1 MAYNASLKKHSFHT
15 SLLFNWLSQITNFF
29 YNINIQYVRIIYKCD
44 KETMV
49 KSNYLKIL
57 IILILFFFIIPFIS
71 SCDQTLIDIFTRINS
86 DCSGTR
92 TVDIAVKTEY
102 LQKSEVVLGQN
113 QSISDKIHEILKSHL
128 SEDEYKTYE
137 EGDYTHFSSTISFE
151 DINFLQY
158 ISIDNFSETPP
169 ERFYAKLEKVD
180 YFFHSEY
187 FFEDYID
194 MKIDETLLAS
204 SDINSDY
211 NRINDLA
218 KADSNILNITYQV
231 KFPVKITSH
240 NADIIG
246 DNNIAIWN
254 IKYGDEK
261 KIYIEGRK
269 TKLLTYFLIVILGII
284 GLFIIFIIFMLVFSS
299 RRGKKPPPARKPL
312 YSYDNY
318 FKRDRYF
325 NTDDE

>member
-1 MAYNASLKKHSFHT
+1 M
-15 SLLFNWLSQITNFF
+15 I
-29 YNINIQYVRIIYKCD
+29 
-44 KETMV
+44 

-57 IILILFFFIIPFIS
+57 IIFILLIFIIPFIS
-71 SCDQTLIDIFTRINS
+71 SCDEALIDIFTQINS
-86 DCSGTR
+86 DYSGTR
-92 TVDIAVKTEY
+92 TIDIAVKTEY
-102 LQKSEVVLGQN
+102 LQKGEAILGQN
-113 QSISDKIHEILKSHL
+113 QSLFDKIFENLP
-128 SEDEYKTYE
+128 EGEYKTYE
-137 EGDYTHFSSTISFE
+137 EEDYTHFSSTINFE
-151 DINFLQY
+151 DINFLRH

-194 MKIDETLLAS
+194 MKIDEALLAS

-218 KADSNILNITYQV
+218 KAGSNILNITYQV
-231 KFPVKITSH
+231 KFPVKITIN

-261 KIYIEGRK
+261 KIHIEGKK
-269 TKLLTYFLIVILGII
+269 TKLLTYFLIVILCFI

-299 RRGKKPPPARKPL
+299 RRNKKPPPTRKPL
-312 YSYDNY
+312 YTYDNY

>member
-1 MAYNASLKKHSFHT
+1 MKQTA
-15 SLLFNWLSQITNFF
+15 NFF
-29 YNINIQYVRIIYKCD
+29 YNINIRYVRIIYKCD
-44 KETMV
+44 KETMI

-57 IILILFFFIIPFIS
+57 TIFILLIFIIPFIS
-71 SCDQTLIDIFTRINS
+71 SCDQTLIDIFTQINS

-92 TVDIAVKTEY
+92 TIDIAVKTEY
-102 LQKSEVVLGQN
+102 IQKSGVVLGQN
-113 QSISDKIHEILKSHL
+113 QSLSDKIPEILESL
-128 SEDEYKTYE
+128 LPEVDEVEYNTFE
-137 EGDYTHFSSTISFE
+137 EEDYTHFSSTINFE
-151 DINFLQY
+151 NFIFLPH
-158 ISIDNFSETPP
+158 ISIDNLSEFPLNARM
-169 ERFYAKLEKVD
+169 EIKEHFFYN
-180 YFFHSEY
+180 EY

-194 MKIDETLLAS
+194 MKIDETLLTP

-218 KADSNILNITYQV
+218 KADSNILNITYRV
-231 KFPVKITSH
+231 KFPVKITNH
-240 NADIIG
+240 NADIIE

-261 KIYIEGRK
+261 ELYIEGRK

-299 RRGKKPPPARKPL
+299 RRSKKPPPARKPL

>member
-1 MAYNASLKKHSFHT
+1 M
-15 SLLFNWLSQITNFF
+15 I
-29 YNINIQYVRIIYKCD
+29 
-44 KETMV
+44 
-49 KSNYLKIL
+49 KSKYLKIL
-57 IILILFFFIIPFIS
+57 TILILFLFMIPFIS
-71 SCDQTLIDIFTRINS
+71 SCDETLVDTFTQVNS

-92 TVDIAVKTEY
+92 TIDIAVKTEY
-102 LQKSEVVLGQN
+102 IQKSDVILGQN
-113 QSISDKIHEILKSHL
+113 QSISDKIHETLESHL
-128 SEDEYKTYE
+128 PEGEYNTFE

-169 ERFYAKLEKVD
+169 EKFLAKLEIVP

-194 MKIDETLLAS
+194 MKIDEILLTS

-218 KADSNILNITYQV
+218 KADSNILNITYRV

-240 NADIIG
+240 NADIIV

-254 IKYGDEK
+254 IKYGDDKEL
-261 KIYIEGRK
+261 YIEGRK

-299 RRGKKPPPARKPL
+299 RRSKKPPPTGKPL

>member
-1 MAYNASLKKHSFHT
+1 MKQTA
-15 SLLFNWLSQITNFF
+15 NFF
-29 YNINIQYVRIIYKCD
+29 YNINIRYVRIIYKCD
-44 KETMV
+44 KETMI

-57 IILILFFFIIPFIS
+57 TILILLIFIIPFIS
-71 SCDQTLIDIFTRINS
+71 SCDQTLIDTFTQINS
-86 DCSGTR
+86 DYSGTR
-92 TVDIAVKTEY
+92 TIDIAVKTEY
-102 LQKSEVVLGQN
+102 LQKSEVVLNQN
-113 QSISDKIHEILKSHL
+113 QPISDKIHKILESHL
-128 SEDEYKTYE
+128 PEGEYKNYE

-151 DINFLQY
+151 DVNFLQH
-158 ISIDNFSETPP
+158 ISIDNFSEAPA
-169 ERFYAKLEKVD
+169 ERFYAKLEIVP
-180 YFFHSEY
+180 YFFHNEY

-194 MKIDETLLAS
+194 MKIDEILLTS

-218 KADSNILNITYQV
+218 KADSNILNITYRV

-261 KIYIEGRK
+261 ELYIEGRK

-284 GLFIIFIIFMLVFSS
+284 GLFIIFIIFMLIFSS
-299 RRGKKPPPARKPL
+299 RRSKKPPPGRKPL

-318 FKRDRYF
+318 FKRDKYF